1 MVRALLTPRLLIR
14 LGVFHDA
21 REDPAHVNGSDL
33 LAANG
38 GRART

>member
-21 REDPAHVNGSDL
+21 REDPAQHE
-33 LAANG
+33 
-38 GRART
+38 RF